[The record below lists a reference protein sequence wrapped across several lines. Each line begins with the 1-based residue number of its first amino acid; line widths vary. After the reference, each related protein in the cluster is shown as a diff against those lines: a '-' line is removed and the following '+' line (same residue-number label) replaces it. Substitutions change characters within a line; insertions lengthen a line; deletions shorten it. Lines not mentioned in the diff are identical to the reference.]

1 MSFKEQLKEDL
12 EQILFNADEFADIVT
27 INNDKQ
33 IKAIFVNKKERDDNF
48 AMSEPYLLIQNKDLA
63 LVNVEDIVLFDNKEY
78 YITEIE
84 YTDTYTSKLFL
95 SLSNRN

>member
-33 IKAIFVNKKERDDNF
+33 IKAIFVNKKEKDDNF

>member
-1 MSFKEQLKEDL
+1 MSFKEQVKEDL
-12 EQILFNADEFADIVT
+12 EQILFNAEEFADIVT
-27 INNDKQ
+27 INNERQ
-33 IKAIFVNKKERDDNF
+33 IKAIFVSKKEKDDNF